1 MANELKIM
9 LALALIGLGAIPAQA
24 ATPPTVTA
32 YVAEQPAINQT
43 RFILMFDAP
52 IENLEKD
59 DFEVTAGCSIGYL
72 EIQGATAQV
81 ELVDC
86 PTGLVILTL
95 KSNSMGLGTIGPI
108 RDLKFELEI
117 DATEPTATFSDI
129 QIEGSGPF
137 TYTTLLRFSEVVEFD
152 ADKLRFSANA
162 SCNTSIV
169 EISEGLRLRA
179 SCSYAD
185 LSWTLPARSLKD
197 SAGHLGP
204 SRDVRISVAN
214 PAPPPVAP
222 PVSVPVLPP
231 APIPVL
237 PPAPALPPIMVP
249 PPPPIESTAPTES
262 ATVSESVQQV
272 TESATLPME
281 PPIFVSITPALTP
294 VSLPANAAQLNLLEI
309 IQEEQPQQEKEE
321 TQVGAEAATSS
332 STPKATLETL
342 PVAGGKFTVEPQD
355 NSLGVW
361 LIGLGSLMLIC
372 FGLFRRFSG
381 R

>member
-9 LALALIGLGAIPAQA
+9 LAVSLIGLGVVPAQA

-32 YVAEQPAINQT
+32 YVAEQPEINQT
-43 RFILMFDAP
+43 RFMLMFDAP

-81 ELVDC
+81 ELVEC
-86 PTGLVILTL
+86 PTGLVALTL

-214 PAPPPVAP
+214 PAPAPVAP
-222 PVSVPVLPP
+222 PVSVPVIPP

-237 PPAPALPPIMVP
+237 PPAPVLPPVMV

-262 ATVSESVQQV
+262 ATVSESVEQA

-281 PPIFVSITPALTP
+281 PPIFVSIAPALTP

-309 IQEEQPQQEKEE
+309 IQEEQPQQGKEE
-321 TQVGAEAATSS
+321 APVAAAAATNASE
-332 STPKATLETL
+332 PKATLETM
-342 PVAGGKFTVEPQD
+342 PVAGGKYAVEQQD

-361 LIGLGSLMLIC
+361 LIGLGSLILIC

>member
-9 LALALIGLGAIPAQA
+9 LAVSLVGLGTMPAQA

-59 DFEVTAGCSIGYL
+59 DFEATAGCSIGYL

-86 PTGLVILTL
+86 PTGLVTLTL
-95 KSNSMGLGTIGPI
+95 KSNSMGLGPLGPTS
-108 RDLKFELEI
+108 DLKFELEI
-117 DATEPTATFSDI
+117 DATEPTATFSEI

-137 TYTTLLRFSEVVEFD
+137 TYTTLLRFSEEVEFD
-152 ADKLRFSANA
+152 YDKLLFASNA

-169 EISEGLRLRA
+169 EVSGGLRLRA

-197 SAGHLGP
+197 NAGHLGP
-204 SRDVRISVAN
+204 YRDLRVSVAN
-214 PAPPPVAP
+214 PAPAPVAP
-222 PVSVPVLPP
+222 PAPVPVLPP
-231 APIPVL
+231 APVPVT
-237 PPAPALPPIMVP
+237 PPTPALPPVMVP
-249 PPPPIESTAPTES
+249 PPSPIESNAPTES
-262 ATVSESVQQV
+262 ATISESVEQA

-281 PPIFVSITPALTP
+281 PPIFISIAPALTP
-294 VSLPANAAQLNLLEI
+294 ASLPANAAQLNLLEI
-309 IQEEQPQQEKEE
+309 IQEEQPEQDKEE
-321 TQVGAEAATSS
+321 TPVVAEAATSAS
-332 STPKATLETL
+332 EPKATLETA
-342 PVAGGKFTVEPQD
+342 PVAGGKYTVEPQD
-355 NSLGVW
+355 NSFGVW

>member
-9 LALALIGLGAIPAQA
+9 LAVSLVGLGTMPAQA

-59 DFEVTAGCSIGYL
+59 DFEATAGCSIGYL

-86 PTGLVILTL
+86 PTGLVTLTL
-95 KSNSMGLGTIGPI
+95 KSNSMGLGPLGPTS
-108 RDLKFELEI
+108 DLKFELEI
-117 DATEPTATFSDI
+117 DATEPTATFSEI

-137 TYTTLLRFSEVVEFD
+137 TYTTLLRFSEEVEFD
-152 ADKLRFSANA
+152 SDKLLFASNA

-169 EISEGLRLRA
+169 EISGGLRLRA

-197 SAGHLGP
+197 NAGHLGP
-204 SRDVRISVAN
+204 HRDIRVSVAN
-214 PAPPPVAP
+214 PAPAPVVPPVPVPLLPPAP
-222 PVSVPVLPP
+222 VPVVPPTPVLPP
-231 APIPVL
+231 V
-237 PPAPALPPIMVP
+237 MVP
-249 PPPPIESTAPTES
+249 PPSPIESNAPTES
-262 ATVSESVQQV
+262 ATISESVEQA

-281 PPIFVSITPALTP
+281 PPIFISIAPALTP
-294 VSLPANAAQLNLLEI
+294 ASLPANAAQLNLLEI
-309 IQEEQPQQEKEE
+309 IQEEQPEQDKEE
-321 TQVGAEAATSS
+321 TPVVAEAATSAS
-332 STPKATLETL
+332 EPKATLETA
-342 PVAGGKFTVEPQD
+342 PVAGGKYTVEPQD
-355 NSLGVW
+355 NSFGVW

>member
-9 LALALIGLGAIPAQA
+9 LAVSLIGLGVVPAQA
-24 ATPPTVTA
+24 TTPPTVTA

-59 DFEVTAGCSIGYL
+59 DFEATVGCSIGYL

-81 ELVDC
+81 ELVEC
-86 PTGLVILTL
+86 PTGLVTLTL
-95 KSNSMGLGTIGPI
+95 KSNSMGLGTLGPI

-137 TYTTLLRFSEVVEFD
+137 TYTTLLRFSEEVEFD

-169 EISEGLRLRA
+169 EISGGLRLRA
-179 SCSYAD
+179 SCSHAD

-197 SAGHLGP
+197 NAGHLGP
-204 SRDVRISVAN
+204 SRDARISVAN
-214 PAPPPVAP
+214 PAPAPVAP

-231 APIPVL
+231 ASIPDLPPAPVL
-237 PPAPALPPIMVP
+237 PPVMVP

-262 ATVSESVQQV
+262 STVSESVEQV

-281 PPIFVSITPALTP
+281 PPIFVSIAPALTP

-309 IQEEQPQQEKEE
+309 IQEEQPQQGKEE
-321 TQVGAEAATSS
+321 APVAAEAATSAS
-332 STPKATLETL
+332 EPKATLETM
-342 PVAGGKFTVEPQD
+342 PVAGGKYAVEQQE
-355 NSLGVW
+355 NSFGVW
-361 LIGLGSLMLIC
+361 LIGLGSLMLIG

>member
-81 ELVDC
+81 ELVEC
-86 PTGLVILTL
+86 PTGLVTLTL
-95 KSNSMGLGTIGPI
+95 KSNSMGLGTLGPI

-197 SAGHLGP
+197 NAGHLGP

-237 PPAPALPPIMVP
+237 PPAPALPPVMVP

-281 PPIFVSITPALTP
+281 PPIFVSIAPALTP

-309 IQEEQPQQEKEE
+309 IQEEQPQQGKEE
-321 TQVGAEAATSS
+321 AQVAAEAATSS

-342 PVAGGKFTVEPQD
+342 PVAGGKYIVEPQD
-355 NSLGVW
+355 NSFGVW

-372 FGLFRRFSG
+372 FGLFRRFNG

>member
-9 LALALIGLGAIPAQA
+9 LAVSLIGLGAVPAQA

-59 DFEVTAGCSIGYL
+59 DFEATVGCSIGYL

-81 ELVDC
+81 ELVEC
-86 PTGLVILTL
+86 PTGLVTLTL
-95 KSNSMGLGTIGPI
+95 KSNSMGLGTLGPI

-137 TYTTLLRFSEVVEFD
+137 TYTTLLRFSEEVEFD

-169 EISEGLRLRA
+169 EISGGLRLRA
-179 SCSYAD
+179 SCSNAD

-197 SAGHLGP
+197 NAGHLGP

-214 PAPPPVAP
+214 PAPAPVAP

-237 PPAPALPPIMVP
+237 PPAPALPPVMVP
-249 PPPPIESTAPTES
+249 PPLIESTAPTES
-262 ATVSESVQQV
+262 STVSESVEQ
-272 TESATLPME
+272 TNSESVALPME
-281 PPIFVSITPALTP
+281 PPIFVSIAPALTP
-294 VSLPANAAQLNLLEI
+294 VSLPANAAQLNLMEI

-321 TQVGAEAATSS
+321 TPVAAEAATIS
-332 STPKATLETL
+332 STPKATLETM
-342 PVAGGKFTVEPQD
+342 PVAGGKYTVEPQD
-355 NSLGVW
+355 NSFGVW

-372 FGLFRRFSG
+372 FGLFRRFNG

>member
-9 LALALIGLGAIPAQA
+9 LAVSLIGLGGVPAQA
-24 ATPPTVTA
+24 AIPPTVTA

-59 DFEVTAGCSIGYL
+59 DLEVTAGCSIGYL

-81 ELVDC
+81 ELVEC
-86 PTGLVILTL
+86 PTGLVTLTL

-137 TYTTLLRFSEVVEFD
+137 IYTTLLRFSEEVEFD
-152 ADKLRFSANA
+152 SDKLLFASNA

-169 EISEGLRLRA
+169 EISGGLRLRA
-179 SCSYAD
+179 SCSHAD

-204 SRDVRISVAN
+204 SRDLRISVAN
-214 PAPPPVAP
+214 SAPAPVAP

-237 PPAPALPPIMVP
+237 PPAPVLPPVMVP

-262 ATVSESVQQV
+262 STVSESVEQA
-272 TESATLPME
+272 TESAALPME
-281 PPIFVSITPALTP
+281 PPIFVSIAPALTP

-321 TQVGAEAATSS
+321 SQVGAEVATSAS
-332 STPKATLETL
+332 EPKATLETL
-342 PVAGGKFTVEPQD
+342 PVAGGKYTVEPQD

>member
-1 MANELKIM
+1 
-9 LALALIGLGAIPAQA
+9 
-24 ATPPTVTA
+24 
-32 YVAEQPAINQT
+32 
-43 RFILMFDAP
+43 MFDAP

-59 DFEVTAGCSIGYL
+59 DYEVTAGCSIGYL

-81 ELVDC
+81 ELVEC
-86 PTGLVILTL
+86 PPGLVTLTL

-179 SCSYAD
+179 SCPYAD

-214 PAPPPVAP
+214 PAPPPVTP

-321 TQVGAEAATSS
+321 TQLGAEAAISS
-332 STPKATLETL
+332 STPTATLETL

>member
-9 LALALIGLGAIPAQA
+9 LAVSLVGLGVVPAQA

-43 RFILMFDAP
+43 RFMLMFDAP

-81 ELVDC
+81 ELVEC
-86 PTGLVILTL
+86 PTGLVTLTL

-214 PAPPPVAP
+214 PAPAPVAP

-237 PPAPALPPIMVP
+237 PPAPVLPPVMV

-262 ATVSESVQQV
+262 ATVPESAEQA

-281 PPIFVSITPALTP
+281 PPIFVSIAPALTP

-309 IQEEQPQQEKEE
+309 IQEEQPQQGKEE
-321 TQVGAEAATSS
+321 APVAAAAATSS
-332 STPKATLETL
+332 SKPKATLETM
-342 PVAGGKFTVEPQD
+342 PVAGGKYIVEQQD
-355 NSLGVW
+355 NSFGVW

>member
-59 DFEVTAGCSIGYL
+59 DFEATVGCSIGYL

-81 ELVDC
+81 ELVEC
-86 PTGLVILTL
+86 PTGLVTLTL
-95 KSNSMGLGTIGPI
+95 KSNSMGLGTLGPI

-137 TYTTLLRFSEVVEFD
+137 TYTTLLRFSEEVEFD

-169 EISEGLRLRA
+169 EIPGGLRLRA
-179 SCSYAD
+179 SCSHAD

-197 SAGHLGP
+197 NAGHLGP

-214 PAPPPVAP
+214 PAPAPVAP

-237 PPAPALPPIMVP
+237 PPAPALPPVMVP
-249 PPPPIESTAPTES
+249 PPLIESTAPTES
-262 ATVSESVQQV
+262 STVSESVEQ
-272 TESATLPME
+272 TNSESVALPME
-281 PPIFVSITPALTP
+281 PPIFVSIAPALTP
-294 VSLPANAAQLNLLEI
+294 VSLPANAAQLNLMEI

-321 TQVGAEAATSS
+321 TPVAAEAATIS
-332 STPKATLETL
+332 STPKATLETM
-342 PVAGGKFTVEPQD
+342 PVAGGKYTVEPQD
-355 NSLGVW
+355 NSFGVW

-372 FGLFRRFSG
+372 FGLFRRFNG

>member
-1 MANELKIM
+1 MANELKII
-9 LALALIGLGAIPAQA
+9 LALALIGLGTMPAQA

-32 YVAEQPAINQT
+32 YVAERPAINQT

-59 DFEVTAGCSIGYL
+59 DFEATAGCSIGYL

-86 PTGLVILTL
+86 PTGLVTLTL
-95 KSNSMGLGTIGPI
+95 KSNSIGLETLGPT

-117 DATEPTATFSDI
+117 DATEPTATFSEI

-137 TYTTLLRFSEVVEFD
+137 TYTTLLRFSEEVEFD

-169 EISEGLRLRA
+169 EISGGLRLRA

-197 SAGHLGP
+197 NAGHLGP

-214 PAPPPVAP
+214 PTPAPVAP

-231 APIPVL
+231 ASIPVL
-237 PPAPALPPIMVP
+237 PPAPVLPPVMVP
-249 PPPPIESTAPTES
+249 PPPPIESTAPES
-262 ATVSESVQQV
+262 STVSESVEQP

-281 PPIFVSITPALTP
+281 PPIFVSIAPALTP
-294 VSLPANAAQLNLLEI
+294 VSLPANADQLNLLEI
-309 IQEEQPQQEKEE
+309 IQEEQPQQGKEE
-321 TQVGAEAATSS
+321 APVAAEAATSAS
-332 STPKATLETL
+332 EPKATFETM
-342 PVAGGKFTVEPQD
+342 PVAGGKHAVEQQD
-355 NSLGVW
+355 NSFGVW